1 MGMDTDPVLLTAPTY
16 REMASFTTLI
26 DGARTMAIVCGVGPA
41 SAACALTRFLERN
54 PVRAVLLCGIGG
66 TYPRSDL
73 GIGDVALAG
82 SEVLAD
88 LGRCTESG
96 IIPLDIA
103 GETPRIRFFLE
114 DTARR
119 ILGSVPPGITIA
131 PMATVS
137 CTSGTMERAEL
148 IARHTGAWVENMEGA
163 AAALVCT
170 EYGVPLIELRGIS
183 NVAGN
188 PDRSGWRIDKALD
201 STAEAA
207 ECILTSMLKT

>member
-1 MGMDTDPVLLTAPTY
+1 MDTDPVLLTAPTSQ
-16 REMASFTTLI
+16 EMAAFTTLI
-26 DGARTMAIVCGVGPA
+26 DGARTMALVCGVGPA
-41 SAACALTRFLERN
+41 ATACALTRFLERY

-66 TYPRSDL
+66 TYPRSDV

-82 SEVLAD
+82 SEILAD

-96 IIPLDIA
+96 IVPLELP
-103 GETPRIRFFLE
+103 GETPRIRFLLE

-119 ILGSVPPGITIA
+119 ILGSVPPGAAFA

-170 EYGVPLIELRGIS
+170 EYCVPLIEIRGIS
-183 NVAGN
+183 NVAGD
-188 PDRSGWRIDKALD
+188 PDRSGWRIDKALAR
-201 STAEAA
+201 TAEAA
-207 ECILTSMLKT
+207 ECILTSMLRT